1 MISVSHGHE
10 GVKRETY
17 YHPYFLWIKHKIS
30 INISKYNTFD
40 MSCYVMVPDKY
51 DSTQIMFLCK
61 IQYYNIGHSLTMYLF
76 NTPRVDDKFW

>member
-1 MISVSHGHE
+1 MNNNKIIFSSFVISVSHGHE

-40 MSCYVMVPDKY
+40 MSCSVMVPDKY

-61 IQYYNIGHSLTMYLF
+61 IQ
-76 NTPRVDDKFW
+76 